1 MGDLRELTTDAKRLY
16 EALDVLLTRQDEAAK
31 DTADFKEI
39 WRSAKSRSFTE
50 HILVKEEEYTAVRY
64 LKVLAGLI
72 ALSKD
77 KENHLVQLRYLA
89 RILAACKNVNMEL
102 EAVVSEGM
110 LLNEQSFDEIFAIE
124 NQDIKD
130 SLVIDMLLM
139 CGLHGS
145 LEDIQL
151 DYVTGFMSVL
161 GLSREKTEAIGD
173 IVKGILEQDD
183 VLVMNQ
189 AQYTNIG
196 IVYGI
201 MKNPPDGILV
211 ADLDKAKSVKASK
224 IIFSGISWE
233 GIPVIYCDQFEA
245 GEITF
250 DGCTFK
256 GVQGIRSITKKVHL
270 KNCRFE
276 NCDVKETLLTL
287 VNSTIEDCT
296 FNNIKSFDSECSF
309 IIQLKDSKME
319 NTEFDNVCITT
330 NNENRYGGFL
340 RCLNSVIHK
349 IKVHDISVAAKYGC
363 RNLLDLEG
371 GRLYESTF
379 EDVDLTTPGT
389 FFVRTWN
396 NAIVENISTA
406 NINYA
411 SYSSSFESSYSSNQ
425 TNRQDNDM
433 VFGNDFDAEEDSDAG
448 TFRSIFGTIGVR
460 D

>member
-16 EALDVLLTRQDEAAK
+16 EALDVLLARQDEAAK

-39 WRSAKSRSFTE
+39 WRSAKSRPFTE

-161 GLSREKTEAIGD
+161 GVSREKTEAIGN

-183 VLVMNQ
+183 ALVMNQ

-245 GEITF
+245 DEITF

-256 GVQGIRSITKKVHL
+256 GVQGIRSITKKVYL
-270 KNCRFE
+270 KNCSFE

-330 NNENRYGGFL
+330 NNNCRYGGFL
-340 RCLNSVIHK
+340 RCLDSDIHK
-349 IKVHDISVAAKYGC
+349 IKVCNMDVTFPDYYN
-363 RNLLDLEG
+363 RRTLLFLDG
-371 GRLYESTF
+371 GRFYESIF
-379 EDVDLTTPGT
+379 ENFLLKIDGIFIVYKE
-389 FFVRTWN
+389 N
-396 NAIVENISTA
+396 SAIIEDIQKENIQFHSRRYEFECDGY
-406 NINYA
+406 I
-411 SYSSSFESSYSSNQ
+411 SYYPTNSLVFETPDEN
-425 TNRQDNDM
+425 
-433 VFGNDFDAEEDSDAG
+433 EE
-448 TFRSIFGTIGVR
+448 TEVTLF
-460 D
+460 